1 MLSYTCTGTL
11 IKVKPDIWGFL
22 VYKITSFTQIQNKRG
37 RGWHEGK
44 YQYYFTHFA
53 LFSSLHIV
61 YMCHCRTDLRSNYL
75 LNTGLAT
82 IEEADLVL
90 FIGTNPRFEA
100 PLLNTRVRKRSVVLF
115 QGREPCIRL
124 FLQLF
129 NLIFTFFF
137 SRSPLHLKKK
147 TIHRNYIRY
156 CLCKKWL
163 TKIKKGNIY
172 PILQI
177 FDSQKK
183 PCIQ

>member
-1 MLSYTCTGTL
+1 M
-11 IKVKPDIWGFL
+11 
-22 VYKITSFTQIQNKRG
+22 FTESLLLPKFKTRG
-37 RGWHEGK
+37 GGWHEGK

-61 YMCHCRTDLRSNYL
+61 YMCLCRTDLRSNYL

-100 PLLNTRVRKRSVVLF
+100 PLLNTRVRKRSVVFF

-129 NLIFTFFF
+129 ILIFTFFF
-137 SRSPLHLKKK
+137 HDHLYILKKK
-147 TIHRNYIRY
+147 QYTEIISDIVYAKN
-156 CLCKKWL
+156 
-163 TKIKKGNIY
+163 
-172 PILQI
+172 
-177 FDSQKK
+177 D
-183 PCIQ
+183 